1 MLFIGNYKARRVA
14 RKRTAIVVIETNA
27 IIIEFKIGN
36 FKNSVELDFDPPDNL
51 FYSTKKAVVNRTIS
65 IIFF

>member
-1 MLFIGNYKARRVA
+1 M
-14 RKRTAIVVIETNA
+14 TIVIIETNA

-51 FYSTKKAVVNRTIS
+51 FSSTKKAVVNRTIS